1 MASSSS
7 SNISER
13 AVWHQEKQLKEKVL
27 QHIHHL
33 TKNRDHATF
42 IVYRDIMMQQKEEKN
57 WTGLDSTV
65 QRDYRLYISLYLL
78 PLHLCVCLIKYE
90 SERYE

>member
-1 MASSSS
+1 
-7 SNISER
+7 
-13 AVWHQEKQLKEKVL
+13 
-27 QHIHHL
+27 
-33 TKNRDHATF
+33 
-42 IVYRDIMMQQKEEKN
+42 MMQQNEEKK

-78 PLHLCVCLIKYE
+78 PLHRCVCLIKYE